1 MKTENT
7 NSEIKIS
14 LYGEGVVKALM
25 TLAFYDAE
33 YGFCYKTR
41 DIFAKEWNEAVR
53 DSEIVQCGCDD
64 GDQPLLTYSRF
75 IKSFGSF
82 TNMKQILKDL
92 KWIV

>member
-7 NSEIKIS
+7 NSGIKIR
-14 LYGEGVVKALM
+14 LYSEDIINALM

-64 GDQPLLTYSRF
+64 QPPLTYSRF
-75 IKSFGSF
+75 IKPFGSF
-82 TNMKQILKDL
+82 TNMKQILREV
-92 KWIV
+92 KWIA

>member
-14 LYGEGVVKALM
+14 LYSEDVVKTLM
-25 TLAFYDAE
+25 TLAFYDAI

-41 DIFAKEWNEAVR
+41 DIFAEEWNEAVR
-53 DSEIVQCGCDD
+53 DSEIVQCGCGD
-64 GDQPLLTYSRF
+64 DQPLLTYSRF

-92 KWIV
+92 KWIA